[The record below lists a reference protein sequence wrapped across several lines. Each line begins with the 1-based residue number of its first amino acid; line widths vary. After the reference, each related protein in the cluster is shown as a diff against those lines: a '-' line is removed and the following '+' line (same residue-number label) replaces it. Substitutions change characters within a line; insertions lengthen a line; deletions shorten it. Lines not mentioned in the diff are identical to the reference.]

1 MSQEKIAVIEDEKLI
16 RWSLKSRLEKNGF
29 FVFEAMNGR
38 EGISLI
44 RNEDID
50 LVLLDHKLPDIDG
63 SKVLKEIRQFNLDT
77 PVIMMTAFAS
87 VENAIEAIKNGA
99 YDYIHKPF
107 EFEEL
112 LILIK
117 KALEATAIK
126 REVERVR
133 KEQEKIYGIKNIIGK
148 SEEMQKVF
156 DFINKIAPSPASTI
170 FIKGESGTGKKNIA
184 TAIHFLSDRAHQPFL
199 STICSSSTEPSLET
213 ELFGKETDRVNGKE
227 VKKGLLELAQ
237 EGTLFI
243 EEIGYSTP
251 SFQQTLL
258 RVLEEKRVRR
268 INGTSDIPLK
278 CRIIFSSSRSNIKEL
293 CEAGAFLKE
302 LYDKLSLISIEV
314 PPLRKRKNDIPLL
327 VNYFIDNFN
336 KEFKKHFKGI
346 KKDALDLLLS
356 YEWHGNVRELKN
368 LIERIMIVED
378 KEFIEKSDLPDEII
392 GKNLVVSDE
401 VNFYLP
407 IQGIRLEDVEKN
419 FILQALERTE
429 GNQTKAS
436 RLLGLTRDTLRYRM
450 KKFKIKV

>member
-1 MSQEKIAVIEDEKLI
+1 MSQEKIAIIEDEKLI
-16 RWSLKSRLEKNGF
+16 RWSLKSRLEKNSF

-44 RNEDID
+44 KNEDID

-63 SKVLKEIRQFNLDT
+63 SEVLKEIRQFNIDA
-77 PVIMMTAFAS
+77 PIIMMTAFAS

-117 KALEATAIK
+117 KALESTSMK

-156 DFINKIAPSPASTI
+156 DSINKIAQSPATAI

-184 TAIHFLSDRAHQPFL
+184 TAIHFLSDRTHQPFL
-199 STICSSSTEPSLET
+199 STICSSSSENSLET
-213 ELFGKETDRVNGKE
+213 ELFGKETEGAYGKE
-227 VKKGLLELAQ
+227 IKKGLIELAQ

-243 EEIGYSTP
+243 EEISYTTL

-258 RVLEEKRVRR
+258 RVLEEKRFKR

-278 CRIIFSSSRSNIKEL
+278 CRIIFSSSKSNLKEL
-293 CEAGAFLKE
+293 CESGAFLKD
-302 LYDKLSLISIEV
+302 LYNKLSLISIDV
-314 PPLRKRKNDIPLL
+314 PPLRKRKADIPLL
-327 VNYFIDNFN
+327 VNFFIDNFN

-346 KKDALDLLLS
+346 KEDALDLLLS
-356 YEWHGNVRELKN
+356 YGWQGNVRELRN
-368 LIERIMIVED
+368 LIERIMIIED

-392 GKNLVVSDE
+392 GKNLAIPDE

-407 IQGIRLEDVEKN
+407 LQGIKLEDVEKN

-436 RLLGLTRDTLRYRM
+436 SLLGITRDTLRYRM
-450 KKFKIKV
+450 KKFKIKD